1 MYNHRSSIIPGAL
14 RATSPVGKRLL
25 ISCRYHVSQAMHRV
39 ETAEIID
46 QNVSIIRS
54 LPINTR
60 KCRLDDTIRTAYQ
73 LKNILERLTP
83 QLSQFR
89 ESLLDLSSKIG
100 MVYFFFFLYN
110 YTMKGSENLMEKQCT
125 IGI

>member
-25 ISCRYHVSQAMHRV
+25 IFVDITISQAMHRV

-54 LPINTR
+54 LTINTR
-60 KCRLDDTIRTAYQ
+60 KYRLDDSQRIDRRIFLFQ
-73 LKNILERLTP
+73 RLTP
-83 QLSQFR
+83 QFSFATIR
-89 ESLLDLSSKIG
+89 ISSLKL
-100 MVYFFFFLYN
+100 V
-110 YTMKGSENLMEKQCT
+110 
-125 IGI
+125 